1 MAIMFC
7 LDTRFG
13 QIVRLHVGFVFG
25 PAIFLSSWIGGCVA
39 GLTTTA
45 LSAILV
51 RRFFVIPRHPSE
63 ARR

>member
-13 QIVRLHVGFVFG
+13 QIVRLHVWFVFG
-25 PAIFLSSWIGGCVA
+25 PAIFVCAWIASCVA
-39 GLTTTA
+39 GVTTTA

-51 RRFFVIPRHPSE
+51 RRFFVIPRHLSE